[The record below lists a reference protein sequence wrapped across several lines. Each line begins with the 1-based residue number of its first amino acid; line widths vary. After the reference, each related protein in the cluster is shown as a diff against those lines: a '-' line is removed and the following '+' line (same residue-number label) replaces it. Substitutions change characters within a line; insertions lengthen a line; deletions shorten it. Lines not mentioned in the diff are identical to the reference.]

1 MKTSLLLVRKKIP
14 ESNGYPVLGARRR
27 ACLFVLCLT
36 LVIVSLDSTILNIA
50 IPTLVNVLKATN
62 TQLEWIVDSYAIVSA
77 GLLIFAGNLGDR
89 FGRKLMLIIG
99 TIIFGTGSLS
109 SAFSSSVGMLIA
121 SRAVMGIGTACIM
134 PATLAIITNIYRRQG
149 ERALAIGIWS
159 GTEGFGLAVGPI
171 VGGWLLAHYW
181 WGSVFLV
188 NVPISLL
195 GILGALILI
204 PESKNVEA
212 QRIDWPGV
220 ILSIVGIS
228 LVLWGI
234 IEAPNRGWHSLEV
247 VLTSIGGLLIIGLF
261 ILWESKSA
269 NPMLNLSF
277 FKKRRFSAPMVSV
290 ALIIFTLMGV
300 LFVMTQY
307 LQFSLGYSAMGAGLR
322 VLPVAIVLGIAAPI
336 STLLDRVVGSKVVV
350 AFALLCVA
358 AGLLY
363 LATTTASSTYATAL
377 VGMIVVGIGAGL
389 AFPPATESIM
399 GSLPREST
407 GVGSAANSSVMQ
419 LGGALGVGVIGSILA
434 TRYQAIILRDL
445 NGHTIPAPALSAI
458 KGSLGGALQVAKI
471 VGGQQGSALASAARS
486 AFISGM
492 DQGLIVG
499 AVVVILA
506 AIIALFTL
514 PSRPEK
520 PSFMPGMSNERRKTN
535 SLVVSGDPKKPN
547 LKATVKIPSLNFEN
561 YSQVKEV
568 TS

>member
-1 MKTSLLLVRKKIP
+1 MKTDSVRVAKQNVASIDA
-14 ESNGYPVLGARRR
+14 PVLGARRR

-99 TIIFGTGSLS
+99 TVIFGMGSLG
-109 SAFSSSVGMLIA
+109 SAFSGSVGMLIA

-195 GILGALILI
+195 GIIGALILI
-204 PESKNVEA
+204 PESKNIDA
-212 QRIDWPGV
+212 HRIDWPGV
-220 ILSIVGIS
+220 ILSIAGIS
-228 LVLWGI
+228 AVLWGI

-247 VLTSIGGLLIIGLF
+247 VMTTLGGLLIIGLF
-261 ILWESKSA
+261 IMWESKSA

-307 LQFSLGYSAMGAGLR
+307 LQFSLGYSAMGAGFR

-336 STLLDRVVGSKVVV
+336 STVLDRILGSKVVV
-350 AFALLCVA
+350 TLALLCVA
-358 AGLLY
+358 AGLFY
-363 LATTTASSTYATAL
+363 LATTTPSSTYGTAL

-434 TRYQAIILRDL
+434 TRYQAIILGDL
-445 NGHTIPAPALSAI
+445 KGHTIPAPALSAI
-458 KGSLGGALQVAKI
+458 KGSLGGALEVAKI
-471 VGGQQGSALASAARS
+471 VGGQQGSALASASRS

-499 AVVVILA
+499 AVVVVVA
-506 AIIALFTL
+506 AVIALFTL

-520 PSFMPGMSNERRKTN
+520 PSFTPGLSKERRNTN
-535 SLVVSGDPKKPN
+535 SQAIHYDPTQPNTEAVVPFSSINSDSSR
-547 LKATVKIPSLNFEN
+547 LADEAT
-561 YSQVKEV
+561 
-568 TS
+568 